1 MPWAW
6 SLPLLSSQAHA
17 PQKEVLC
24 YVRNRMELCSPDLE
38 EVGRIVRDGL
48 KGHRVRVYLFGSW
61 VRDRAGRT
69 SDIDVAVLPLEP
81 LPAGLLS
88 EIREALEESR
98 VIYPVDLVDLS
109 ESTPQFRERV
119 LREGVLWNG

>member
-1 MPWAW
+1 
-6 SLPLLSSQAHA
+6 
-17 PQKEVLC
+17 
-24 YVRNRMELCSPDLE
+24 MELCSPDLE

-48 KGHRVRVYLFGSW
+48 KGHRARVYLFGSW
-61 VRDRAGRT
+61 VRGQAGRT

-88 EIREALEESR
+88 EIREALEESH